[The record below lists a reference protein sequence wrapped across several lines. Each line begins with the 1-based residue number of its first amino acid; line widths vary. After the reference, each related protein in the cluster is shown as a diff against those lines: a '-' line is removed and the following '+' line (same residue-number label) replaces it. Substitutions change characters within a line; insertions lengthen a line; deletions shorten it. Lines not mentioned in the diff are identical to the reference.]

1 MQVREATSLILAIST
16 ASGRLSM
23 ASAREFKT
31 EESRPYGR
39 SHTGYRGV
47 PQSFLPMRSQVAET
61 SELRAPAE
69 CVPKPCALRTIGL
82 RPCTIP
88 KCHGCAIL
96 LRPRVAL
103 FATLAAIGWWLT
115 APDQSSGFHGPW
127 NVPRHLPSG
136 HSTKS
141 MRTAR

>member
-47 PQSFLPMRSQVAET
+47 PQSFLRFRSQVVET
-61 SELRAPAE
+61 LELRAPAE
-69 CVPKPCALRTIGL
+69 CVPKPCALRTIGF
-82 RPCTIP
+82 
-88 KCHGCAIL
+88 
-96 LRPRVAL
+96 PRAQ
-103 FATLAAIGWWLT
+103 F
-115 APDQSSGFHGPW
+115 Q
-127 NVPRHLPSG
+127 NVMGAQYCSDRESLYSLPSPP
-136 HSTKS
+136 
-141 MRTAR
+141 